1 MVNKQTHFGGW
12 FNNLEEAVKVRNEMV
27 RRLHGEFANL

>member
-12 FNNLEEAVKVRNEMV
+12 FNNLEKAVKVRNEMV
-27 RRLHGEFANL
+27 RRLHGEFANP